1 MGECVAL
8 VGASGASAEAGGGW
22 RMVAGAGHAL
32 LVLLARGGG
41 RLAGASGLGRA
52 GGLGGL
58 CQVSLCSLSPFL
70 FFIYSIISVTSGL
83 YLKCQGISINHK
95 INHGY
100 CLEYIQQQTF

>member
-8 VGASGASAEAGGGW
+8 VGASGASAKAGGG
-22 RMVAGAGHAL
+22 RRVAAGAGHAP
-32 LVLLARGGG
+32 LVLLTRGGG

-58 CQVSLCSLSPFL
+58 RQVNLCSLSPFL

-83 YLKCQGISINHK
+83 Y
-95 INHGY
+95 
-100 CLEYIQQQTF
+100 